1 MGKVM
6 VKMALVELLSN
17 YDFELESPTGEI
29 ELDPS
34 LLMLQPKYDVML
46 IPKLIERISR
56 RFFTEE

>member
-17 YDFELESPTGEI
+17 YDFEMKSPTGEN

-34 LLMLQPKYDVML
+34 LLMLQPKHDVIL
-46 IPKLIERISR
+46 IPK
-56 RFFTEE
+56 FM